1 VCGSVHARLCGGGGG
16 RALKAWS
23 LGRWRVMRE
32 QINAFVRLAN
42 AKMPA
47 DLAPLSEV
55 GE

>member
-1 VCGSVHARLCGGGGG
+1 MRFSSCAAVRG
-16 RALKAWS
+16 RRRAGALNAWS

>member
-1 VCGSVHARLCGGGGG
+1 
-16 RALKAWS
+16 
-23 LGRWRVMRE
+23 MRE